1 MIAEMFMLG
10 QLSEKI
16 GYFKVCLLILIN
28 VLRYLYSWRA
38 KEMKGLQVAAFTEL
52 TFFSERGTAKPSPF
66 LSVRQISLSSFSSS
80 CSSLIPRPISWS
92 LKVMCLT
99 GRVQVACL
107 RLGSQGKLRVLNFY
121 TRDLELVRQETAN
134 AETKGRRAAG
144 QMATWS

>member
-1 MIAEMFMLG
+1 
-10 QLSEKI
+10 
-16 GYFKVCLLILIN
+16 
-28 VLRYLYSWRA
+28 
-38 KEMKGLQVAAFTEL
+38 
-52 TFFSERGTAKPSPF
+52 
-66 LSVRQISLSSFSSS
+66 
-80 CSSLIPRPISWS
+80 
-92 LKVMCLT
+92 MCLT